1 MELVGQNDDVH
12 ASETIR
18 QRLFIMYVYFFIPL
32 LFIYFLFDCCY
43 SFGRTSEELQEVV
56 EHVGDSQHHL
66 WEQPGGGDLC
76 GAVLYRP
83 HGYDSQRQVRLD
95 HPACNATAMML

>member
-1 MELVGQNDDVH
+1 MMMSMHPKPSDKGYL
-12 ASETIR
+12 SCMFIS
-18 QRLFIMYVYFFIPL
+18 LFHY